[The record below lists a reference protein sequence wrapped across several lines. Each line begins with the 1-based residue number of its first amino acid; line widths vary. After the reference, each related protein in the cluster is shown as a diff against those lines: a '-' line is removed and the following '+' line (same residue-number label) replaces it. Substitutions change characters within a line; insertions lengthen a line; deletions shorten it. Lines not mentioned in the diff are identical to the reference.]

1 MFWGDTC
8 FTKTGHTTGHSRGK
22 RCHFWLKICSEV
34 PSSPFRRLLGHEL
47 LVLRPAILGSR
58 LRSLRLNRETVVQP
72 TKLWTRRDAIV
83 GGNAEARLPTSLDS
97 ECIVLDSD
105 PIDRCLAFLLG
116 INHPAR
122 RLQRRRSRHRWRA
135 GGGDLD
141 LNELNIRRAC
151 EPQEAL
157 VRVRRLW
164 GVRQGTSPG
173 TPALSCGPQCP
184 GETGSPRSVSGRLRP
199 GETS

>member
-1 MFWGDTC
+1 LILVKKNGVLLLYIDLL
-8 FTKTGHTTGHSRGK
+8 SRYMG
-22 RCHFWLKICSEV
+22 
-34 PSSPFRRLLGHEL
+34 P
-47 LVLRPAILGSR
+47 LRPTLPNIHRRFLI
-58 LRSLRLNRETVVQP
+58 ETVTAQRLGG
-72 TKLWTRRDAIV
+72 KRDAIV

-105 PIDRCLAFLLG
+105 PIDRCLASLLG

-122 RLQRRRSRHRWRA
+122 GLQRRRLRHRWRA

-164 GVRQGTSPG
+164 GVRQGTYPG
-173 TPALSCGPQCP
+173 TPALSCCP
-184 GETGSPRSVSGRLRP
+184 LCPAAASHTTPGFGSRRRGET
-199 GETS
+199 